1 MTVWFFQRKLYSIEL
16 NLESLIFLYESNR
29 NIATD
34 YGVMEL
40 SLQVFIQNSSDYH
53 IYVCIYL
60 LPDRYKFRTFKT

>member
-1 MTVWFFQRKLYSIEL
+1 MTVWFFQRKLHSIEL

-40 SLQVFIQNSSDYH
+40 SLQVFIQNSDYH